1 MPLTTAQLAALRADI
16 AADPVLSLLPVEG
29 DGSYIIA
36 DAYNLPAVPEAR
48 VWDVAVPVRA
58 IMDTFN
64 WAAFTP
70 TDTVPESN
78 VDQASLQ
85 RFLSRMLVIQT
96 KQMNL
101 QLMLQGRDTVDA
113 SLANFRA
120 GLRDALVSIP
130 SGVNGAAVNG
140 AGGSA
145 TNALNACTRPA
156 TRAERLF
163 ATSQQTTGSVTAWVM
178 GNVGPISYADVAQAR
193 AN

>member
-1 MPLTTAQLAALRADI
+1 MALTTAQLAALRADI
-16 AADPVLSLLPVEG
+16 AADPVLSLLPVTG
-29 DGSYIIA
+29 DGSYTIA
-36 DAYNLPAVPEAR
+36 DAYNLPAVPAAV
-48 VWDVAVPVRA
+48 VWDVAVPVRK

-64 WAAFTP
+64 FASFTP

-120 GLRDALVSIP
+120 GLRDALIAIP
-130 SGVNGAAVNG
+130 SGAAG
-140 AGGSA
+140 AGVAAAGASA
-145 TNALNACTRPA
+145 VTALTACTRPA

-163 ATSQQTTGSVTAWVM
+163 ATGQATTGSVTAWIM
-178 GNVGPISYADVAQAR
+178 GYVGPISYAEVAQAR